1 MPGELLLQALDKAWN
16 VLKPLDVPMA
26 VLGGLAVSIFDH
38 ARSTRD
44 VDILLQVESKDADRI
59 IDTLLQSGIKPRRVP
74 ALMHLEQQ
82 WILFL
87 YYQPPGAFYE
97 VKIDLLFADN
107 EYQRAA
113 LTRRIPAQLPGSETE
128 IFILGC
134 EDLIL
139 HKLRAGRVIDRA
151 DCSYLVRANRAILDL
166 PYLNHWLETLGLKAN
181 WLEIWDEAFPG
192 EPSPI

>member
-1 MPGELLLQALDKAWN
+1 MPGELLLKALDKTWN
-16 VLKPLDVPMA
+16 VLKALDVPMA

-59 IDTLLQSGIKPRRVP
+59 IDTLLQNGIKPRRLP
-74 ALMHLEQQ
+74 ALMHLDEQ

-107 EYQRAA
+107 EYQRQA
-113 LTRRIPAQLPGSETE
+113 LTR
-128 IFILGC
+128 
-134 EDLIL
+134 
-139 HKLRAGRVIDRA
+139 
-151 DCSYLVRANRAILDL
+151 
-166 PYLNHWLETLGLKAN
+166 
-181 WLEIWDEAFPG
+181 
-192 EPSPI
+192 